1 MAETTIEADIDSE
14 MTATDVSGNFGDLD
28 LILLGLNYVGGD
40 KQNLW
45 RSIGNFDVSPLA
57 GHAINDAKLVR
68 TIYEVV
74 GTPPWTARVL
84 RCSRPADWVEL
95 EVTWD
100 EYSAG
105 NAWTSRGGDMDS
117 STPPPIGFTEAEGP
131 GDHEIL
137 GMGGF
142 VHDALEFRNG
152 IVSVILRV
160 DDESFDQT
168 RQTSWWSK
176 DRGSDVW
183 RLVIDH
189 TPPCPGHRRTDRSPL
204 ASGTPAAR
212 PTRPSQAIRPSASA
226 RPTRPHKPERRSPQ

>member
-1 MAETTIEADIDSE
+1 MAETTVEADIDSE
-14 MTATDVSGNFGDLD
+14 MTATDASGNFGDLD

-45 RSIGNFDVSPLA
+45 RPIGNFDVSPLA
-57 GHAINDAKLVR
+57 GHAINDAKLIR

-95 EVTWD
+95 EVTWN

-105 NAWTSRGGDMDS
+105 NLWTTGGGDKDFN
-117 STPPPIGFTEAEGP
+117 TPPPVVFTEAQGP

-137 GMGGF
+137 GMEDF
-142 VHDALEFRNG
+142 VQDALEFRNG
-152 IVSVILRV
+152 IVSVILQLL
-160 DDESFDQT
+160 DESFDET

-176 DRGSDVW
+176 DWGSDVW

-189 TPPCPGHRRTDRSPL
+189 APPSPGGRSPRRSSL

-212 PTRPSQAIRPSASA
+212 PKRPSQAVRPNASA
-226 RPTRPHKPERRSPQ
+226 RPTWPHMPQRRSPQ